1 VTRVV
6 SGPARCIE
14 CRAVW
19 RVVHVMLSQEGCVR
33 CGGDLEAIGDR
44 QDLLE
49 LHERERRFAP
59 PFPAVPVVDSV
70 DTAVR

>member
-1 VTRVV
+1 
-6 SGPARCIE
+6 
-14 CRAVW
+14 
-19 RVVHVMLSQEGCVR
+19 MLSQEGCVR
-33 CGGDLEAIGDR
+33 CGGDLEPIGDR

-59 PFPAVPVVDSV
+59 PGPRAVPTVDPV